1 MCGKPLLNATV
12 GIVGLGRIGLAIA
25 RRLQPFSIQRII
37 YSGTKEKQFDS
48 EQDRK
53 FFTFVSFDDLLKQ
66 ADFVI
71 IACALNDKTRHLFN
85 TDVFQKMKND
95 GIVINIARGGIID
108 QEALHEALKNHQIGA
123 AGKQL

>member
-25 RRLQPFSIQRII
+25 RRLQPFSIQRVI
-37 YSGTKEKQFDS
+37 YSGTQEKKFDS

-71 IACALNDKTRHLFN
+71 IACALNDKTRHLFS

-95 GIVINIARGGIID
+95 AIVINIARGGIID
-108 QEALHEALKNHQIGA
+108 QEALYEALKSHQIGA
-123 AGKQL
+123 AGKKR